1 MTGRATRSDTFSNLK
16 QKKNLLQIFEQ
27 VSKSYKLKLKALN
40 SDPTRQLHQTS
51 NGIDFEKVATEFI
64 LKCLEN
70 RQQELAV
77 HSVTNDRDMDAFKGL
92 INSGALK
99 RMLITPKKQM

>member
-1 MTGRATRSDTFSNLK
+1 M
-16 QKKNLLQIFEQ
+16 
-27 VSKSYKLKLKALN
+27 SKGYKLKLKALN
-40 SDPTRQLHQTS
+40 ADPNRQLQLS
-51 NGIDFEKVATEFI
+51 NNGIDFDKVALDFI

-77 HSVTNDRDMDAFKGL
+77 HSVTNDNDMDAFKGL